1 VIREARTTFKKGE
14 WQPEIMVA
22 ILVRF
27 FKKGVIA
34 RFVMDKPLIEILFK
48 VYVDLR

>member
-1 VIREARTTFKKGE
+1 MGT

-22 ILVRF
+22 TLARF
-27 FKKGVIA
+27 FNKGVIA
-34 RFVMDKPLIEILFK
+34 RFVMGKALIELLFK